1 MKTFSLKNTE
11 VVRDWVVFD
20 ASDKILGRFATKI
33 ADKLR
38 GKDKPTFTPHVDG
51 GDFVIVINADK
62 LKVTGNK
69 AEQKKY
75 FKHSL
80 YPGGLKEKSYKE
92 VLEST
97 PERIIENSVK
107 WMLPKNKLGKS
118 IIKKLKVYSGS
129 EHPHESQNPSVWNP
143 KIWAVKDFMRQAE
156 GKHLQPEYIYLK
168 EKAQ

>member
-1 MKTFSLKNTE
+1 MKTFSLKNSE
-11 VVRDWVVFD
+11 VSRDWVVFD
-20 ASDKILGRFATKI
+20 ASGKILGRFATKI

-38 GKDKPTFTPHVDG
+38 GKDKPTFTPHVDS
-51 GDFVIVINADK
+51 GDFVVVINADK
-62 LKVTGNK
+62 VKVTGNK

-75 FKHSL
+75 YKHSL

-97 PERIIENSVK
+97 PERIIENAVK
-107 WMLPKNKLGKS
+107 GMLPKNKLGKS

-143 KIWAVKDFMRQAE
+143 KI
-156 GKHLQPEYIYLK
+156 
-168 EKAQ
+168 

>member
-11 VVRDWVVFD
+11 VSRDWVVFD

-38 GKDKPTFTPHVDG
+38 GKDKPTFTAHVDG
-51 GDFVIVINADK
+51 GDFVVVINADK
-62 LKVTGNK
+62 VKVTGNK

-75 FKHSL
+75 YKHSL

-97 PERIIENSVK
+97 PERIIENAVK
-107 WMLPKNKLGKS
+107 GMLPKNKLGKS

-143 KIWAVKDFMRQAE
+143 KI
-156 GKHLQPEYIYLK
+156 
-168 EKAQ
+168 

>member
-11 VVRDWVVFD
+11 VSRDWVVFD

-51 GDFVIVINADK
+51 GDFVVVINADK
-62 LKVTGNK
+62 VKVTGNK

-75 FKHSL
+75 YKHSL

-97 PERIIENSVK
+97 PERIIENAVK
-107 WMLPKNKLGKS
+107 GMLPKNKSGKS

-143 KIWAVKDFMRQAE
+143 KI
-156 GKHLQPEYIYLK
+156 
-168 EKAQ
+168 

>member
-11 VVRDWVVFD
+11 VSRDWVVFD
-20 ASDKILGRFATKI
+20 ASGKILGRFATKI

-51 GDFVIVINADK
+51 GDFVVVINADK
-62 LKVTGNK
+62 VKVTGNK

-75 FKHSL
+75 YKHSL

-92 VLEST
+92 VLVST
-97 PERIIENSVK
+97 PERIIENAVK
-107 WMLPKNKLGKS
+107 GMLPKNKLGKS

-143 KIWAVKDFMRQAE
+143 KI
-156 GKHLQPEYIYLK
+156 
-168 EKAQ
+168 

>member
-11 VVRDWVVFD
+11 VSRDWVLFD

-51 GDFVIVINADK
+51 GDFVVVINADK
-62 LKVTGNK
+62 VKVTGNK

-75 FKHSL
+75 YKHSL

-97 PERIIENSVK
+97 PERIIENAVK
-107 WMLPKNKLGKS
+107 GMLPKNKLGKS

-129 EHPHESQNPSVWNP
+129 EHPHESQNPSVWDP
-143 KIWAVKDFMRQAE
+143 KI
-156 GKHLQPEYIYLK
+156 
-168 EKAQ
+168 

>member
-1 MKTFSLKNTE
+1 MKTFSLKNSE
-11 VVRDWVVFD
+11 VARDWVVFD

-51 GDFVIVINADK
+51 GDFVVVINADK
-62 LKVTGNK
+62 VKVTGNK

-75 FKHSL
+75 YKHSL

-97 PERIIENSVK
+97 PERIIENAVK
-107 WMLPKNKLGKS
+107 GMLPKNKLGKS

-143 KIWAVKDFMRQAE
+143 KI
-156 GKHLQPEYIYLK
+156 
-168 EKAQ
+168 

>member
-11 VVRDWVVFD
+11 VERSWVIFD
-20 ASDKILGRFATKI
+20 ASDKVLGRFATKI

-51 GDFVIVINADK
+51 GDFVVVINAEK

-75 FKHSL
+75 YKHSL

-92 VLEST
+92 VLENN
-97 PERIIENSVK
+97 PEMIIENAVK
-107 WMLPKNKLGKS
+107 GMLPKNKLGKS
-118 IIKKLKVYSGS
+118 KKLKVYSGS
-129 EHPHESQNPSVWNP
+129 EHPHESQNPTEWNP
-143 KIWAVKDFMRQAE
+143 KI
-156 GKHLQPEYIYLK
+156 
-168 EKAQ
+168 

>member
-11 VVRDWVVFD
+11 VSRDWVVFD

-51 GDFVIVINADK
+51 GDFVVVINADK
-62 LKVTGNK
+62 VKVTGNK

-97 PERIIENSVK
+97 PQRIIENAVK
-107 WMLPKNKLGKS
+107 GMLPKNKLGKS

-143 KIWAVKDFMRQAE
+143 KI
-156 GKHLQPEYIYLK
+156 
-168 EKAQ
+168 

>member
-11 VVRDWVVFD
+11 VSRDWVVFD

-51 GDFVIVINADK
+51 GDFVVVINADK
-62 LKVTGNK
+62 VKVTGNK

-75 FKHSL
+75 YKHSL

-92 VLEST
+92 VLETT
-97 PERIIENSVK
+97 PERIIENAVK
-107 WMLPKNKLGKS
+107 GMLPKNKLGKS

-143 KIWAVKDFMRQAE
+143 KI
-156 GKHLQPEYIYLK
+156 
-168 EKAQ
+168 